1 MHLNRRNL
9 TQSPQRG
16 EAMGEAATKA
26 ESGQGATELWRDRI
40 MGFYWSKHS
49 TKNGKLTQ
57 TAQRGEARRS
67 RNQSNE

>member
-1 MHLNRRNL
+1 
-9 TQSPQRG
+9 
-16 EAMGEAATKA
+16 MGEAATKA
-26 ESGQGATELWRDRI
+26 ESGQEATELWRDRI